1 MTNSELKTVL
11 ETMNITAYPEACAKA
26 TASFSVLSET
36 IKTIQQVLKDDQ
48 KRSDLAQLIG
58 NLQKEEKEKL
68 QLTAA
73 CHLERIRQQNQSLQS
88 ESDPRITK
96 LLEDGV
102 NTLQAKIVA
111 CVERINEAIDEI
123 RCAILDEE

>member
-1 MTNSELKTVL
+1 
-11 ETMNITAYPEACAKA
+11 MNITAYPDACAKA

-36 IKTIQQVLKDDQ
+36 IKTIQQVLEEPARN
-48 KRSDLAQLIG
+48 RSDLANLIG

-73 CHLERIRQQNQSLQS
+73 CHLEQIRQRNQAMQS

-96 LLEDGV
+96 LLDDGV
-102 NTLQAKIVA
+102 KALKTKILA

-123 RCAILDEE
+123 RCAILDED

>member
-1 MTNSELKTVL
+1 
-11 ETMNITAYPEACAKA
+11 MNITAYPEACAKA

-36 IKTIQQVLKDDQ
+36 IKTIKQVLEDPPR
-48 KRSDLAQLIG
+48 KRIDLAKLID

-73 CHLERIRQQNQSLQS
+73 CHLERIRQQNQVMQS
-88 ESDPRITK
+88 ESDPRVTK
-96 LLEDGV
+96 LLDDGV
-102 NTLQAKIVA
+102 KTLQSKILA